1 MFTARGVPGRRRC
14 THHYA
19 GCRCHVSSNASI
31 VNPQMLLRTRFWF
44 GTGWV
49 IHGIVIESELTQGI
63 GSIGKLLNN
72 DCSEVGEWRGD
83 RRGKLRNFNKYN
95 YGDRCNTNIKQ
106 ISRGDYIVHIE
117 GHGLNRSVGT
127 RYLCYD
133 IRFVFASTLEIY
145 QCGKH
150 ESWKGEP
157 FSFDIDQPG
166 LLSALDFHD
175 GTLRSIQV
183 QKTTLHCV
191 LSYQR
196 ARLLPT
202 DIKQRL
208 LEMLRIGSQFRCG
221 VLRHLPSHL
230 WWKVLEFFMPYNI
243 LEDSQSPEGKQ
254 EKPSKSNEKNGATVH
269 DTMKEVV
276 DIDVV
281 VEGNDGSNRRVGNSS
296 NGVKGCCVLS

>member
-72 DCSEVGEWRGD
+72 DCSEVGEWRGN
-83 RRGKLRNFNKYN
+83 RHGKLRNFNKYN

-117 GHGLNRSVGT
+117 GHGLNRSVGS

-166 LLSALDFHD
+166 LLSTLDFHD

-183 QKTTLHCV
+183 QNTTLHCL

-196 ARLLPT
+196 AQLLPT
-202 DIKQRL
+202 KIKQRV

-221 VLRHLPSHL
+221 VLHHLPSHL
-230 WWKVLEFFMPYNI
+230 WWKVLEFFFPYNI
-243 LEDSQSPEGKQ
+243 LEDL
-254 EKPSKSNEKNGATVH
+254 PSSGEQKN
-269 DTMKEVV
+269 
-276 DIDVV
+276 
-281 VEGNDGSNRRVGNSS
+281 
-296 NGVKGCCVLS
+296 